1 MVPSESVAFDK
12 IVTSEPVP
20 KTELTEG
27 EVTETE
33 GALLLPGLGEGVGEG
48 LGVGVGVG
56 VGIDPEG
63 PKYKPLSTAVL
74 APVRVT
80 TSFTRPRIS
89 QTKYCPPLKDEI
101 DLVSSKAPLA
111 QSTTSILCV
120 LLFPSQSRQ

>member
-1 MVPSESVAFDK
+1 ML
-12 IVTSEPVP
+12 TTEPVP
-20 KTELTEG
+20 KTELMPG
-27 EVTETE
+27 EVTVTAGGIFE
-33 GALLLPGLGEGVGEG
+33 PGLGVGVGEG

-56 VGIDPEG
+56 VGIGPEG

-80 TSFTRPRIS
+80 TSLTRPRIS
-89 QTKYCPPLKDEI
+89 QTKYCPPLKDDI